1 MSRAIHCDECDTWGR
16 GTMTQGF
23 VRVNWDGLR
32 LDFCSWDC
40 LLRHGMTR
48 KPITRIQ
55 PLQ

>member
-55 PLQ
+55 PLE